1 VWRAG
6 RARYG
11 RAVPCRRA
19 TACLFWV
26 VLWLARTSIAQAA
39 SNSVVFFA
47 PSNLSAD
54 TRSALEDA
62 LTTQLLVLPAALH
75 FEVRDAAP
83 QELEQRMELARS
95 AAREHDSVAVFWLE
109 ARGDAPWLLYALDAQ
124 AERVVV
130 RPLAS
135 RGSSAEAA
143 VEAVALIVRASADAL
158 LHGQPLPA
166 AAPGPRTTITTMP
179 EIQRDAAAWP
189 VEQAYRPSSAL
200 RLGIAYIGTTFAR
213 VLPWQSGLAVRA
225 SWLWPSGP
233 YVGIGYTFWPAATI
247 TSAPVDFLVERYP
260 FSLHAG
266 LRFAGR
272 VFTFSGELG
281 AEIESRTRRTLRV
294 STPQFDADPPS
305 RKTIASVSPKLEVEY
320 TLTSWLRIFA
330 GLGIDVV
337 LDNFEYSTE
346 NHETKEI
353 QTVVKPYGLRLT
365 LHAGVAVLR

>member
-1 VWRAG
+1 M
-6 RARYG
+6 
-11 RAVPCRRA
+11 
-19 TACLFWV
+19 
-26 VLWLARTSIAQAA
+26 LWLARGSIALAA
-39 SNSVVFFA
+39 PNSVVFFA

-75 FEVRDAAP
+75 FEVRDRAP
-83 QELEQRMELARS
+83 DGLEQRMELARK
-95 AAREHDSVAVFWLE
+95 AAREHDAVAVFWLE
-109 ARGDAPWLLYALDAQ
+109 ARGDAPWLLYALDAR
-124 AERVVV
+124 AERVVM
-130 RPLAS
+130 RPLTS

-143 VEAVALIVRASADAL
+143 VEAIALIVRASADAL

-166 AAPGPRTTITTMP
+166 AAAEASAP
-179 EIQRDAAAWP
+179 EVQRVENPWP
-189 VEQAYRPSSAL
+189 VEQAYQPSSAL
-200 RLGIAYIGTTFAR
+200 RLGIAYMGTTFAR

-225 SWLWPSGP
+225 DWLWPSGP

-247 TSAPVDFLVERYP
+247 ATAPVDFLVERYP

-266 LRFAGR
+266 LRFASGA
-272 VFTFSGELG
+272 FTFGGELG

-294 STPQFDADPPS
+294 SPQFDADAPS
-305 RKTIASVSPKLEVEY
+305 RKTIASVNPKLEVEY

-365 LHAGVAVLR
+365 LHAGAAVLR